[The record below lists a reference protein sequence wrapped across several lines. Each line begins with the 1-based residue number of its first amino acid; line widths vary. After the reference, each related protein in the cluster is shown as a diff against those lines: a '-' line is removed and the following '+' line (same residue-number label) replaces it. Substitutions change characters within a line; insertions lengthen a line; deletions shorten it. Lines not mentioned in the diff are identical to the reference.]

1 MIVRFNWPGWLATSD
16 CTRYC
21 GPMASHRAKLTDM
34 PSVHRHPAITPRPPA
49 ELKKRA
55 DKAVEAVGSNLNAHI
70 VGFLE
75 WLVHDR
81 AEPPRRP
88 ERPIPREGGGDK

>member
-1 MIVRFNWPGWLATSD
+1 
-16 CTRYC
+16 
-21 GPMASHRAKLTDM
+21 MASHREKLIDM
-34 PSVHRHPAITPRPPA
+34 PSVHRNPAITPRPPV

-55 DKAVEAVGSNLNAHI
+55 DVAVAQVGSNLNAHI

-81 AEPPRRP
+81 DEPPKRP
-88 ERPIPREGGGDK
+88 EKPVPKPAAAKK

>member
-1 MIVRFNWPGWLATSD
+1 
-16 CTRYC
+16 
-21 GPMASHRAKLTDM
+21 MASHREKLIDM

-55 DKAVEAVGSNLNAHI
+55 DQAVAQVGSNLNAHI
-70 VGFLE
+70 IGFLE

-81 AEPPRRP
+81 EDPPKRP
-88 ERPIPREGGGDK
+88 KQPIPKEIHAAD

>member
-1 MIVRFNWPGWLATSD
+1 
-16 CTRYC
+16 
-21 GPMASHRAKLTDM
+21 MASHREKLIDM

-55 DKAVEAVGSNLNAHI
+55 DQAVKQVDSTLNAHI
-70 VGFLE
+70 VAFLE

-81 AEPPRRP
+81 AEPPARP
-88 ERPIPREGGGDK
+88 EKPIPKIGK